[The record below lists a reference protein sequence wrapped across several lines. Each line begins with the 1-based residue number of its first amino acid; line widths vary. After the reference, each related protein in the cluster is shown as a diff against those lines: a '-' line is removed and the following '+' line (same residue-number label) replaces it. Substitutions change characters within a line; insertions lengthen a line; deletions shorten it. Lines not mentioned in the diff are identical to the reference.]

1 MLRPLTSGFQA
12 SAAGGIPAACLGFPF
27 LYNVRTDHNHRCTMS
42 EATPPSYV
50 TILAASNFDP
60 HGRDRNAGYFFK
72 QSAEDYAAARCCLLN
87 GLFPGFV
94 MAEQAVEKL
103 IKGFTLFMDPGFKP
117 KKGKGHDLPSL
128 ITVMCS
134 HYAHVS
140 LAPYEK
146 TIELLQS
153 SYDGRYPDSE
163 TKSLAHMTA
172 QLNDVDELYIYLLD
186 QSPITGDLRY
196 QIGAWPYLY
205 TAYLEITNMPD
216 PKWAM
221 LNNLAAR
228 RLLMGRPIPA
238 NIQRWKDVHDRD
250 VSTSL

>member
-1 MLRPLTSGFQA
+1 
-12 SAAGGIPAACLGFPF
+12 
-27 LYNVRTDHNHRCTMS
+27 MS
-42 EATPPSYV
+42 EPNPPSYA
-50 TILAASNFDP
+50 TLLSTSNFDP

-103 IKGFTLFMDPGFKP
+103 IKGFIFFMDPSFKP

-128 ITVMCS
+128 AAVMCS
-134 HYAHVS
+134 HYGHVS

-153 SYDGRYPDSE
+153 SYDGRYPDSG
-163 TKSLAHMTA
+163 TYSQAHMTA
-172 QLNDVDELYIYLLD
+172 QLRDVDELYIYLLD

-196 QIGAWPYLY
+196 QVGAWPHLY
-205 TAYLEITNMPD
+205 TAYLGITNMPD
-216 PKWAM
+216 PKWTM
-221 LNNLAAR
+221 FDNLAAR

-238 NIQRWKDVHDRD
+238 NVQRWKDAHDRSAD
-250 VSTSL
+250 ASS

>member
-1 MLRPLTSGFQA
+1 
-12 SAAGGIPAACLGFPF
+12 
-27 LYNVRTDHNHRCTMS
+27 
-42 EATPPSYV
+42 
-50 TILAASNFDP
+50 
-60 HGRDRNAGYFFK
+60 
-72 QSAEDYAAARCCLLN
+72 
-87 GLFPGFV
+87 
-94 MAEQAVEKL
+94 
-103 IKGFTLFMDPGFKP
+103 
-117 KKGKGHDLPSL
+117 
-128 ITVMCS
+128 MCF

-186 QSPITGDLRY
+186 QSPIAGDLRY

-238 NIQRWKDVHDRD
+238 NIQR
-250 VSTSL
+250 